1 MQDIMFRGVFD
12 MQGSA
17 TKNLRPVAT
26 DFEGRKAL
34 YRTNTRTVRHQLV
47 NSDLN
52 RTVDNARMEDL
63 KGYMQREQHI
73 PNVLYVIDKHV
84 PDGKLHIY
92 DGGHRFT
99 AASELLDKSQLD
111 LDVWLAV
118 RKLSRDENFD
128 IIVKAEMHAI
138 NKRVRVPP
146 QYTDPEAKQALKDL
160 ARDVTAFVAGTWPR
174 ICSSADNPQ
183 IPHFNQHCLEEDLY
197 QRLFD
202 VATADEDPVTDEQ
215 LQLLSQNKRAWLLDI
230 SNDFKERLGPNP
242 KGNARK
248 AAQKGCFLFALQP
261 GAMDQ
266 FLDAVEA
273 KTRAGS

>member
-1 MQDIMFRGVFD
+1 MFRGVFD

-17 TKNLRPVAT
+17 TKNLRPIAT

-34 YRTNTRTVRHQLV
+34 YRTSMKTVRDKLV
-47 NSDLN
+47 NSNLN
-52 RTVDNARMEDL
+52 RTVDNVRMEEL
-63 KGYMQREQHI
+63 KGYMQRERHM
-73 PNVLYVIDKHV
+73 PNVLYAIDKHV

-118 RKLSRDENFD
+118 RKLTREEQLDSV
-128 IIVKAEMHAI
+128 VKAEMHAI

-160 ARDVTAFVAGTWPR
+160 ARDVTAFIVGTWPR
-174 ICSSADNPQ
+174 ICSNSDNPQ
-183 IPHFNQHCLEEDLY
+183 IPHFNQHRLEELLY

-215 LQLLSQNKRAWLLDI
+215 LQLLSQNKRAWLVDI
-230 SNDFKERLGPNP
+230 SAAFKDRLGPNP
-242 KGNARK
+242 KGNAQK
-248 AAQKGCFLFALQP
+248 AAKKGCYLFALQP

-273 KTRAGS
+273 KTRASS